1 MLSDLDVK
9 YLITTSELAEMRNIG
24 AHDEKRCVIMLDQFD
39 FSAIVPPVD
48 FSRPQSLAYII
59 YTSGTSGNPKG
70 VMIEHHS
77 LSAML
82 TWLIQME
89 NLNKGD
95 KCALHSSFSFDASI
109 PDLFG
114 PLICGAQVHVIP
126 SSLRYDMGAF
136 SRYLADNNFTNVHA
150 FPFSERPG
158 TRAATMVGS
167 VPVDARRE
175 RARIII
181 DDAAVRRRRFAE
193 SFIGREV
200 EVCIEGGGEH
210 GWTGEYLKMKLASPR
225 PRRSLVRTTVAAAK
239 GDILIELPID
249 ARQRI

>member
-1 MLSDLDVK
+1 LEILKKNANICRFLHLS
-9 YLITTSELAEMRNIG
+9 I
-24 AHDEKRCVIMLDQFD
+24 
-39 FSAIVPPVD
+39 
-48 FSRPQSLAYII
+48 QSGSDRI
-59 YTSGTSGNPKG
+59 
-70 VMIEHHS
+70 
-77 LSAML
+77 LSAMNRPYQIDAVADFVKSAHERL
-82 TWLIQME
+82 
-89 NLNKGD
+89 G
-95 KCALHSSFSFDASI
+95 SSIMLGADIITGFPGETIEDFNATRSF
-109 PDLFG
+109 
-114 PLICGAQVHVIP
+114 
-126 SSLRYDMGAF
+126 
-136 SRYLADNNFTNVHA
+136 LADNNFTNVHA

-225 PRRSLVRTTVAAAK
+225 LRRSLVRTTVAAAK